1 MTTVESFAS
10 ALDSEYNGV
19 STAAAVFGGATYY
32 YKVS

>member
-19 STAAAVFGGATYY
+19 STVATVFVGAAYY